1 MTEAKESPTAKLI
14 KKSQKAPAADKVD
27 EALGEGTTAVEA
39 IKPKADTKKATVVK
53 KTTKKAESAAD
64 LIITTSKEVENLTAQ
79 DAMSLAHKLMDET
92 EFNYFKL
99 GGVLSVIQANSF
111 WEGQGFETFKEFMEE
126 ELGMPYRKGMYLI
139 QIYNDLV
146 ESGVPWESVKG
157 VGWTKL
163 KELAKIL
170 TEDNVDGWVAKAN
183 SMTTI
188 QLQEEIKASLVGDS
202 EEGGEEQSKVT
213 TVTTLTFKLH
223 DDQKEIV
230 KACLEK
236 AKADFGTEYD
246 AVAIENI
253 CISYMESG
261 TGKAKTVTK
270 TVTKAEPLI
279 DTMKAAGWEEAIN
292 TFEQAFPTID
302 ISLSVPESEE

>member
-14 KKSQKAPAADKVD
+14 KKSQKAPVTDKVD
-27 EALGEGTTAVEA
+27 EALGEGTASVEA
-39 IKPKADTKKATVVK
+39 AKPKKETKKVTVVK
-53 KTTKKAESAAD
+53 KTTKKDTAED
-64 LIITTSKEVENLTAQ
+64 LIVTTSKEVENLTAEAAL
-79 DAMSLAHKLMDET
+79 DMAHKLMDET
-92 EFNYFKL
+92 EFSYFKL

-111 WEGQGFETFKEFMEE
+111 WEGKGFETFKEFMEE
-126 ELGMPYRKGMYLI
+126 EFGMPYRKGMYLI

-170 TEDNVDGWVAKAN
+170 TEDNVDEWVAKAN

-188 QLQEEIKASLVGDS
+188 QLQEEIKASFTNGT
-202 EEGGEEQSKVT
+202 EEGGEETTKVT

-236 AKADFGTEYD
+236 AKVDFGTEYD
-246 AVAIENI
+246 AVALENI
-253 CISYMESG
+253 ATAYMESG

-270 TVTKAEPLI
+270 TVEVAKPLI
-279 DTMKAAGWEEAIN
+279 DSMKDVGWEEAIN
-292 TFEQAFPTID
+292 TFEQAFPNID
-302 ISLSVPESEE
+302 ISLAVPDEG